1 MSFDL
6 PKGAQK
12 WGAKVPFV
20 PTDVDDG
27 EQEVEDVT
35 GLVAEYR

>member
-12 WGAKVPFV
+12 WGAKVPVPFV
-20 PTDVDDG
+20 PC
-27 EQEVEDVT
+27 
-35 GLVAEYR
+35 LLSAARWNLKKI